1 MQLYSNTEAGLEQMM
16 GDMLALQKQGDAT
29 ALSPYLKSL
38 VLPDAD
44 RWFTSEFGDARCSE
58 KELGP
63 NDCLGPRMALAYR
76 PLAKVLPASFS
87 LTLSDLLHEG
97 LISFEATNYTQ
108 ECPGPIRIVADRK
121 LVGGLT
127 TTPYLSSVLSGLV
140 QRHEP
145 TYVLWAYSE
154 TKETTLPFFVY
165 SEGAFRYLGMLH
177 PASDT
182 ALRKDAVSKES
193 EPEPKAHYLT
203 EDQLEM
209 SKVLND
215 PSLVQY
221 TVVLHVVAGSD
232 GKPKEVTYVRG
243 PEARREAAIKKAKK
257 SHFDVPPLLRSMHAS
272 SVSFCVNEQ

>member
-1 MQLYSNTEAGLEQMM
+1 MRLTRKSPCSLFITLFLISRLSIAQSAPSAVQLYSNTEAGLEQMM

-97 LISFEATNYTQ
+97 LISFESTNYTQ

-127 TTPYLSSVLSGLV
+127 TTPYLSSVL
-140 QRHEP
+140 
-145 TYVLWAYSE
+145 
-154 TKETTLPFFVY
+154 
-165 SEGAFRYLGMLH
+165 
-177 PASDT
+177 
-182 ALRKDAVSKES
+182 
-193 EPEPKAHYLT
+193 
-203 EDQLEM
+203 
-209 SKVLND
+209 
-215 PSLVQY
+215 
-221 TVVLHVVAGSD
+221 
-232 GKPKEVTYVRG
+232 
-243 PEARREAAIKKAKK
+243 
-257 SHFDVPPLLRSMHAS
+257 
-272 SVSFCVNEQ
+272 